1 MAGLM
6 DMRRRK
12 RLAKEVKG
20 DIPSLGEVLF
30 TGKNNSPWENWLNA
44 SRDAAPATN
53 NLIHGNTKSL
63 LERAQEYHGGS
74 FAEDQQKN
82 LSDELRRQKEQRLVG
97 IGRGITQQRVGSP
110 NITHSPDASGMYP
123 EIYSAEMPDKG
134 DNVVSRQ
141 SALMSNFSNAVPKD
155 TNPYVPL
162 EGGEMTPGELY
173 TGNPM
178 DDSPETKTA
187 NEAITTQKTSTKIAR
202 ETPENTPSLWKTW
215 GSLADNPKER
225 KKAYLSSIKNI
236 YMKKM
241 MLDSIA
247 KLTGGTSQGGSWAQ
261 MAIAELDAVE
271 KFDSEERVH
280 QQWKALF
287 FREDGT
293 YDPPKN
299 RKEAMERG
307 GKLGYTAD
315 QMKDILTTFSKEEDN
330 RTNIEKYEEYISSL
344 PEGSP
349 KRIALEKK
357 YLGMHEEEKDDRTS
371 DEKFIERMVD
381 SGLLS
386 KEDGDEALVLKAKGK
401 KDSGTAAI
409 QNFNW
414 YNSIKA
420 RGNADEIALAD
431 RFLGIVGQKA
441 AGIQEYLRLYTSQT
455 FQDSDSFSA
464 SEKLQLENLIKR
476 GMGLGVSTGT
486 PDVSDRDRAQQL
498 KAEGTTREGYAQ
510 IVRKKHPQA
519 SNTDIEDTVQALYD

>member
-1 MAGLM
+1 MASLM
-6 DMRRRK
+6 DMRHRK

-225 KKAYLSSIKNI
+225 KKAFISTIKNI

-247 KLTGGTSQGGSWAQ
+247 KLTGGTSQGGSWAE

-271 KFDSEERVH
+271 KFDSEERLH
-280 QQWKALF
+280 NQWKALF
-287 FREDGT
+287 FNENGD
-293 YDPPKN
+293 YNPPKN

-315 QMKDILTTFSKEEDN
+315 QMKDIMSVFPKE
-330 RTNIEKYEEYISSL
+330 T
-344 PEGSP
+344 
-349 KRIALEKK
+349 
-357 YLGMHEEEKDDRTS
+357 DDRPTLQKNIS
-371 DEKFIERMVD
+371 FI
-381 SGLLS
+381 LS
-386 KEDGDEALVLKAKGK
+386 MEDGPTKSALMKQHGLIETDDLTSAEKSAKRAVKNNIISAGEESDYIRNIFVP
-401 KDSGTAAI
+401 KD
-409 QNFNW
+409 
-414 YNSIKA
+414 
-420 RGNADEIALAD
+420 
-431 RFLGIVGQKA
+431 
-441 AGIQEYLRLYTSQT
+441 
-455 FQDSDSFSA
+455 
-464 SEKLQLENLIKR
+464 
-476 GMGLGVSTGT
+476 
-486 PDVSDRDRAQQL
+486 
-498 KAEGTTREGYAQ
+498 
-510 IVRKKHPQA
+510 A
-519 SNTDIEDTVQALYD
+519 SNNTIAIRD

>member
-1 MAGLM
+1 MEVFVMAGLM

-225 KKAYLSSIKNI
+225 KKAYLSTVKNI

-241 MLDSIA
+241 LLDSIA
-247 KLTGGTSQGGSWAQ
+247 KLTGGTSQGGSWAE

-271 KFDSEERVH
+271 KFDSEERIH
-280 QQWKALF
+280 NQWKALF
-287 FREDGT
+287 FNENGD
-293 YDPPKN
+293 YNPPKN

-315 QMKDILTTFSKEEDN
+315 QMKDIMSVFPKE
-330 RTNIEKYEEYISSL
+330 T
-344 PEGSP
+344 
-349 KRIALEKK
+349 
-357 YLGMHEEEKDDRTS
+357 DDRPTLQKNIS
-371 DEKFIERMVD
+371 FILEMEDSQTKRALMKQHGLIETDDLTAAEKAADRAVRDGIITEKERDAYVRSIYIPKD
-381 SGLLS
+381 AS
-386 KEDGDEALVLKAKGK
+386 
-401 KDSGTAAI
+401 KDSVAMR
-409 QNFNW
+409 NFEW
-414 YNSIKA
+414 YKKA
-420 RGNADEIALAD
+420 EGEDKRLIGAL
-431 RFLGIVGQKA
+431 LGIDKVNKV
-441 AGIQEYLRLYTSQT
+441 
-455 FQDSDSFSA
+455 DSFSPSTIA
-464 SEKLQLENLIKR
+464 SLAK
-476 GMGLGVSTGT
+476 S
-486 PDVSDRDRAQQL
+486 PDIMDAFSEDERA
-498 KAEGTTREGYAQ
+498 RIYD
-510 IVRKKHPQA
+510 IVRGLIPGFNAPSATPAGSSSEITIKKINQ
-519 SNTDIEDTVQALYD
+519 